1 MASVDPFD
9 EDIDRWVVRRYRF
22 DPERNERRHVPE
34 IAFDNSTEMEE
45 YVLRASIELHQLQQD
60 RRADDREHYSGVHWE
75 PGHRERMNARRL
87 EWHAALRR
95 DRPPQSRKPRV
106 RKRH

>member
-9 EDIDRWVVRRYRF
+9 ESIDRWVVRRYRF

-45 YVLRASIELHQLQQD
+45 YVLRASVELHELQQN
-60 RRADDREHYSGVHWE
+60 RQADDREHYSGVHWE
-75 PGHRERMNARRL
+75 PGHRRRMDARRV
-87 EWHAALRR
+87 ERQAAVRR
-95 DRPPQSRKPRV
+95 MQSP
-106 RKRH
+106 